1 MVRENRG
8 GSLKRTLVG
17 LANNIHLNKSK
28 IKLWVESFRKHSG
41 ADVCLLGANMSDD
54 DKKTCAELSL
64 PFEAVQVDNSYYINH
79 KRLEHISKWI
89 KKNDY
94 ELILS
99 TDVFDVAFQND
110 PFEKLNTNEF
120 DMFFGGEGI
129 RVENEQW
136 NYLNIEKLF
145 KEELEK
151 CKKNEVVCSGVIAG
165 KKNAIIQVYDR
176 MFQLCEASPDND
188 NIKDQA
194 ALNVMIANS
203 EIPKMKLFNLDE
215 GWAVHCAVAGPTQ
228 FFEGWGFKDN
238 LLYGIPQIKDGVV
251 TTSAGKTFD
260 IVHQFN
266 RIPEWHASIEGKIYG
281 SM

>member
-1 MVRENRG
+1 MVRSNRG
-8 GSLKRTLVG
+8 GSLKKTLIG
-17 LANNIHLNKSK
+17 LANNISINKNK
-28 IKLWVESFRKHSG
+28 IALWANSFRKYSD
-41 ADVCLLGANMSDD
+41 ANVCLLVANMTEE
-54 DKKTCAELSL
+54 DKRTCEELSL
-64 PFEAVQVDNSYYINH
+64 SFKAVEVDNSFYINH

-89 KKNDY
+89 KEKDY

-99 TDVFDVAFQND
+99 TDVFDVAFQSD
-110 PFEKLNTNEF
+110 PFEKLNTIDF
-120 DMFFGGEGI
+120 DIFFGGEGI

-145 KEELEK
+145 KCELEK
-151 CKKNEVVCSGVIAG
+151 CKKNEVVNSGIIAG
-165 KKNAIIQVYDR
+165 KKEAITKVYDR

-238 LLYGIPQIKDGVV
+238 LLYGIPEMKDGVV
-251 TTSAGKTFD
+251 TTSSGETFD
-260 IVHQFN
+260 MVHQFN
-266 RIPEWHASIEGKIYG
+266 RIPEWHRNIEGKIYEG
-281 SM
+281 M